1 MKKSAIVLLLALV
14 SSMSMLWAVD
24 EPTQSAVPSETS
36 STLNSERLDAIRRS
50 VDQTVQTIEV
60 SNDVEM
66 YLSED
71 FKDEIVE
78 EVRLSLIKD
87 FELEEP
93 FRQRGIFFD
102 GMAHVTLLRGTDFVP
117 GGTLAFGYRNGVTLY
132 SLYTRFDYFLSPLG
146 SETGRFA
153 TLEFSWENG
162 LSFEYVITSQDW
174 QEVKL
179 AVDFGY
185 YLQYIERSDE
195 PSVFYLSHNGLMIRP
210 TISVKANLLL
220 FRIELGLYYQM
231 GVYPRYEDYDGFG
244 LYIKLF

>member
-1 MKKSAIVLLLALV
+1 MKKIAIVLLLALV

-24 EPTQSAVPSETS
+24 EPTQSDVPSANGS
-36 STLNSERLDAIRRS
+36 ALDSGRLDAI
-50 VDQTVQTIEV
+50 T
-60 SNDVEM
+60 
-66 YLSED
+66 
-71 FKDEIVE
+71 
-78 EVRLSLIKD
+78 
-87 FELEEP
+87 

-132 SLYTRFDYFLSPLG
+132 SLYTRFDYFFSPLG

-220 FRIELGLYYQM
+220 FRIELGLYYQI

>member
-1 MKKSAIVLLLALV
+1 
-14 SSMSMLWAVD
+14 
-24 EPTQSAVPSETS
+24 
-36 STLNSERLDAIRRS
+36 
-50 VDQTVQTIEV
+50 
-60 SNDVEM
+60 M